1 MTPARAQGREE
12 DDVDAQPQ
20 EEPRP
25 ATSIKRPAT
34 ASADNND
41 EKRRVLKP
49 RTVAATE
56 YDQAEILRSR
66 VGEPLGCLADEKG
79 RTCALL
85 RGCDFWKTCCG
96 ASLANAWAVSGAPL
110 SNTTVAAIDV
120 ACPGAKPFVTGER
133 SGC

>member
-1 MTPARAQGREE
+1 M
-12 DDVDAQPQ
+12 DAQTSQ

-25 ATSIKRPAT
+25 ATSIKRPA
-34 ASADNND
+34 ADNND
-41 EKRRVLKP
+41 EKGLDNGARRVLKP

-66 VGEPLGCLADEKG
+66 VGEPLGCLADERG

-85 RGCDFWKTCCG
+85 RGCDFWKACCG

-110 SNTTVAAIDV
+110 SNTTVAAIEE